1 LSPTRGD
8 SLHIG
13 QLALTQLLKSNQMSD
28 NSSQPKNDAAL
39 KTEQETST
47 PDAMAR
53 ADSAAEEAV
62 ETSAI
67 DLNTGK
73 QSNDQGHKL
82 RSKKSTGKKSAKKVA
97 KKTAKKESKSDS
109 SGERNQDKGQ
119 SNKAPR
125 DDSSSHSQPR
135 RGRTRGKGRQ
145 QQETATE
152 PKVKLSRKLIAKR
165 AWKIFVGEVTEEGLA
180 LITDKDA
187 RELSRRSLRVAEI
200 YSREEAVSLAQERA
214 EKKAPKVEKNSHKE
228 EKSKQQEARA
238 EKG

>member
-1 LSPTRGD
+1 
-8 SLHIG
+8 
-13 QLALTQLLKSNQMSD
+13 MSD
-28 NSSQPKNDAAL
+28 NSSQPNNDAAH
-39 KTEQETST
+39 KTEQKTSI
-47 PDAMAR
+47 PDAKPR
-53 ADSAAEEAV
+53 ADSVAAEAV

-67 DLNTGK
+67 ESDTGK

-109 SGERNQDKGQ
+109 PGERNQDKGQ
-119 SNKAPR
+119 GNKATR

-145 QQETATE
+145 QQEAATE

-187 RELSRRSLRVAEI
+187 RELSRRSMRVAEI
-200 YSREEAVSLAQERA
+200 YSREEAVSLAKERA
-214 EKKAPKVEKNSHKE
+214 EKKTPKVEKNSHKE
-228 EKSKQQEARA
+228 EKSKQEEVRA

>member
-1 LSPTRGD
+1 
-8 SLHIG
+8 
-13 QLALTQLLKSNQMSD
+13 MSD